1 MDALELGLKIVDINC
16 VVPHEIE
23 DPLRVERLSGLLRKE
38 GWLKNPPLVV
48 QQGDMYVIL
57 DGTTRT
63 GALRSLHY
71 PHILVQAVDPNK
83 ARVATWS
90 HIVQGRDIDAFW
102 TALQDLPLLSFH
114 PLAGMSTHMPR
125 DRWAG
130 ALQLAD
136 GRAYAIEVPK
146 SSTPKEE
153 VQMLNRLVSLYTGE
167 REIRRSF
174 NPDLSELKEEHP
186 DLTAVVSFP
195 QYTVH
200 DILVFGS
207 QGLHVPPG
215 ITRCIVPGRILRV
228 NLDLSL
234 LMSEVLTLEQKN
246 LRLQEYIHARLTR
259 QPLRYYEEPIYIL
272 ED

>member
-1 MDALELGLKIVDINC
+1 MDALELGLKIVDIAC
-16 VVPHEIE
+16 VVPHEAE
-23 DPLRVERLSGLLRKE
+23 DPLRVERLSGQLRKE

-48 QQGDMYVIL
+48 QQDNVYVIL

-71 PHILVQAVDPNK
+71 PHILVQLVEPSK
-83 ARVATWS
+83 VRVATWS
-90 HIVQGRDIDAFW
+90 HIVQGRDIEGFW
-102 TALQDLPLLSFH
+102 QALQDLPLLSFH
-114 PLAGMSTHMPR
+114 PLAGSPNPESS

-130 ALQLAD
+130 ALHLAD
-136 GRAYAIEVPK
+136 GRAYAIEVSK
-146 SSTPKEE
+146 SCPPQEE
-153 VQMLNRLVSLYTGE
+153 VRMLNQLVSLYTGT
-167 REIRRSF
+167 REIRRSL
-174 NPDLSELKEEHP
+174 NPDLATLKEEHP

-195 QYTVH
+195 RYTAH
-200 DILVFGS
+200 DILEFGA
-207 QGLHVPPG
+207 QGLRVPPG